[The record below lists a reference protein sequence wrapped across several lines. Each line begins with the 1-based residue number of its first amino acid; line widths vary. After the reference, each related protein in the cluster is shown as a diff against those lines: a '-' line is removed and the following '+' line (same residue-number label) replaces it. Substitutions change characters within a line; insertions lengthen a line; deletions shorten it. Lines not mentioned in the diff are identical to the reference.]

1 MTDNELIISKLLNPD
16 KLWSREEILNKPSP
30 IPPENG
36 IYAWYFK
43 TTPNIGI
50 FEKYF
55 SIEQDNKVLLLKDS
69 HKFQNYQL
77 LYIGISP
84 KDNKSNNNIKNRLR
98 GHMNGNS
105 YGSTLRLS
113 LGCLLADELNI
124 TLQKHG
130 SSLHFGKGE
139 DKLSQWISENTV
151 VTFQLCNEPWSVE
164 DEAINKLMLP
174 LNLKDNSSSCFK
186 EPLEKIRK
194 HAKSTARL
202 KTS

>member
-1 MTDNELIISKLLNPD
+1 MTDNELIVSKLLNPN
-16 KLWSREEILNKPSP
+16 KLWSREEILKKPSP
-30 IPPENG
+30 VPPENG

-43 TTPNIGI
+43 TTPNISM

-55 SIEQDNKVLLLKDS
+55 SIERSNEVLLLEDS

-113 LGCLLADELNI
+113 LGCLLANELNI
-124 TLQKHG
+124 TLKKHG
-130 SSLHFGKGE
+130 SSLHFGDGE
-139 DKLSQWISENTV
+139 ERLSEWISHNAF
-151 VTFQLCNEPWSVE
+151 VTFQTCEEPWDVE
-164 DEAINKLMLP
+164 EEAISTLLLP
-174 LNLKDNSSSCFK
+174 LNIRDNENSVFK
-186 EPLEKIRK
+186 KPLEAIRK
-194 HAKSTARL
+194 NAKKMARL
-202 KTS
+202 